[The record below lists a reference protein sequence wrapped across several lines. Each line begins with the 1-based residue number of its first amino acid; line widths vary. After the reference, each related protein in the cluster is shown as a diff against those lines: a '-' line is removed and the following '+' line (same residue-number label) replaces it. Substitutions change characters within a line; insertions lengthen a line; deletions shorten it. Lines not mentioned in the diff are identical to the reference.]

1 MLIGMGAFLARLWRR
16 KRSQCF
22 EIQIRI
28 ERVEHYPFE
37 GADLIAQW
45 SLANFKGHTRKA
57 RVDRRQ
63 SATWNE
69 TFTVPKIA
77 IPIDKATF
85 RPGKATMFVTLT
97 EGKAV
102 IGSVTID
109 ASQFLTSRTWS
120 TARHLLRDSRTNSR
134 LQVSIKS
141 RQTKGSP
148 MFQSGT
154 PVALPDRTATPPRID
169 STMQARLLEPSEGER
184 KRMRQS
190 STWSAGDRRPAEPI
204 WKPTTRRSSVHSVV
218 QGIIGESMADDADHD
233 HGQVMTA
240 CDRALINE
248 LDGSSIFRFRTI

>member
-85 RPGKATMFVTLT
+85 RPGAPP
-97 EGKAV
+97 A
-102 IGSVTID
+102 
-109 ASQFLTSRTWS
+109 AS
-120 TARHLLRDSRTNSR
+120 
-134 LQVSIKS
+134 
-141 RQTKGSP
+141 
-148 MFQSGT
+148 
-154 PVALPDRTATPPRID
+154 LPCRVRNT
-169 STMQARLLEPSEGER
+169 
-184 KRMRQS
+184 
-190 STWSAGDRRPAEPI
+190 
-204 WKPTTRRSSVHSVV
+204 V
-218 QGIIGESMADDADHD
+218 
-233 HGQVMTA
+233 
-240 CDRALINE
+240 
-248 LDGSSIFRFRTI
+248 